1 MTNFEIIENCFELY
15 FEMIFGFEKRLFF
28 TLNSFEL
35 LWGYNTLDEFEI
47 FASPTTEIN
56 KSALC

>member
-1 MTNFEIIENCFELY
+1 MTNFEIIENCFELIL
-15 FEMIFGFEKRLFF
+15 IFGFEKRLFF

-35 LWGYNTLDEFEI
+35 LWGYNKLDELEI

-56 KSALC
+56 KSAIC